1 MAKRIAAFIGLGLI
15 AAMYIIAMISAIL
28 AKPNATGLF
37 MASVGA
43 TIIVP
48 MVIWI
53 FIMLYKRAHKDDD
66 KQITLSEYKRYNKRI
81 KQGEDPQKIAEEID
95 KKYNINKTED
105 K

>member
-1 MAKRIAAFIGLGLI
+1 MAKRVAAFIGLGLL
-15 AAMYIIAMISAIL
+15 AVLYILTLVSAIL

-37 MASVGA
+37 MASVGT

-48 MVIWI
+48 IVIWV
-53 FIMLYKRAHKDDD
+53 FVMLYKRAHQDDD

-105 K
+105 E